1 VLVFTAYAGPLR
13 RLLRDGRLD
22 PLFCA
27 LNALLMTEPASPTLH
42 EGALRAT
49 PKFSVIVGRNQAIAS
64 RSTLLAVSIAAAFA
78 FVIGLG
84 FASLG
89 LWLVLP
95 FVGLEIIALVIA
107 FRVHSRHAADNE
119 TIRADERGLA
129 VEIREGNR
137 LFRYRLDANWAQCIH
152 ENAGREARLL
162 IGSHGKFVQIGR
174 HLNEEGRRKLR
185 IELNQRLRE
194 HRMVRD

>member
-1 VLVFTAYAGPLR
+1 MR
-13 RLLRDGRLD
+13 NQRLD
-22 PLFCA
+22 PLGFCA
-27 LNALLMTEPASPTLH
+27 PDVLLMTEPASPTLH
-42 EGALRAT
+42 EGALRVT
-49 PKFSVIVGRNQAIAS
+49 PKFSVIVRRNQVIAS
-64 RSTLLAVSIAAAFA
+64 RSMLLVVSAVAAFA
-78 FVIGLG
+78 LAIGLG

-95 FVGLEIIALVIA
+95 FVGLEVIALVIA
-107 FRVHSRHAADNE
+107 FRVYSRHVADNE

-137 LFRYRLDANWAQCIH
+137 LFRYRLDANWAQCIL

-174 HLNEEGRRKLR
+174 HLNDEGRRNLR

-194 HRMVRD
+194 HRMARD